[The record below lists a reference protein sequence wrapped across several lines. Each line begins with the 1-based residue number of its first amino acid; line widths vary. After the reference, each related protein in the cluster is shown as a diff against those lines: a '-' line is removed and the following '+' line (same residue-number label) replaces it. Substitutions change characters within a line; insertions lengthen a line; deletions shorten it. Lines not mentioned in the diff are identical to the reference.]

1 MLNSIKI
8 VKKNFKNCVA
18 KIYEIFEIELF
29 VFVVQWANKAAETV
43 MQGAFNTII
52 GWHENQPE
60 TKKHL
65 DVSFE

>member
-1 MLNSIKI
+1 MFIQIFLLLQ
-8 VKKNFKNCVA
+8 NFKNCVA